1 MGGTTT
7 GYMSARSR
15 HRRIHWRYPRPK
27 VYGFMPRMCFA
38 EMRPRRRQQILEHT
52 LLGSEIASH
61 MSHISHMS
69 HVFLSR
75 LKYSKVERSRGAYD
89 IEIHGTVVMLVCG

>member
-7 GYMSARSR
+7 GYMAARSR

-27 VYGFMPRMCFA
+27 VYGFMPRMCFE

-61 MSHISHMS
+61 MSHISYMS
-69 HVFLSR
+69 HDSR
-75 LKYSKVERSRGAYD
+75 NAGVWLVLLEGGRPVENDRDGSGCD
-89 IEIHGTVVMLVCG
+89 VPG